1 VLILAAHKRRTRHE
15 GAVFERA
22 DKTQADAYIVEA
34 GKRWLVVLRMSVET
48 DEPHALFSTW
58 WADCGGAPLKLD
70 AQTLLDML

>member
-1 VLILAAHKRRTRHE
+1 
-15 GAVFERA
+15 
-22 DKTQADAYIVEA
+22 
-34 GKRWLVVLRMSVET
+34 MSVET